1 MTHTDMKRRA
11 DPLPD
16 GAVQAVLSKARMQ
29 YARRDGRKLGL
40 LAVLLVA
47 FSSGAAELLGQ
58 LPEPLPLFP
67 WDNFWNQEITWA
79 PVDSDS
85 DWYIQWINTPDTK
98 RLHPGVGHDVWPGS
112 DENFGQPFVV
122 VESSQPRRLVN
133 FYWPSQSDGVGYPF
147 YPIPDEAIWQ
157 AHWIQG
163 GWPGRVDH
171 REEDRHL
178 IIVERDTNYLYE
190 LYNVYFDES
199 TWQWYA
205 GSGAFFDMNTNN
217 RRPEGWTSANA
228 AGTAILPGLV
238 RYDEVYGSDE
248 INHAHIVTVRTTSG
262 YVYPASHFTGW
273 TPGALPMGA
282 RLRLRADVD
291 ISGFPPECQK
301 IFRAFKRYG
310 LLVTDNGGDM
320 DIGGTYDPRWN
331 NDLFNPCFHGLTA
344 WDFEVI
350 QLGWTP

>member
-1 MTHTDMKRRA
+1 MTHEQMKRRV
-11 DPLPD
+11 DPLPVSA
-16 GAVQAVLSKARMQ
+16 GQTVLPTARMQ
-29 YARRDGRKLGL
+29 CRWTGGRKLGFL
-40 LAVLLVA
+40 VGLLVA
-47 FSSGAAELLGQ
+47 WSSGAAELLGQ

-79 PVDSDS
+79 PIDPSS
-85 DWYIQWINTPDTK
+85 DWYIQFINTPDTK
-98 RLHPGVGHDVWPGS
+98 RLHPDLGHEIWPGS
-112 DENFGQPFVV
+112 DEAWGMPFVV
-122 VESSQPRRLVN
+122 VDSSQPRRQVN
-133 FYWPSQSDGVGYPF
+133 FYFATQSDGVGYPF

-157 AHWIQG
+157 AHWVQG

-178 IIVERDTNYLYE
+178 LIVERDTNYLYE

-228 AGTAILPGLV
+228 AGTAILPGLI
-238 RYDEVYGSDE
+238 RYDEVYGADE
-248 INHAHIVTVRTTSG
+248 IAHAFLMTVRTTNG
-262 YVYPASHFTGW
+262 YVYPASHMTSW
-273 TPGALPMGA
+273 SDGALPMGA

-301 IFRAFKRYG
+301 IFRAFKRFG
-310 LLVTDNGGDM
+310 LLVTDNGNDM
-320 DIGGTYDPRWN
+320 EVGGTYDPRWN
-331 NDLFNPCFHGLTA
+331 NDIFNPCFHALNA
-344 WDFEVI
+344 WHFEVI
-350 QLGWTP
+350 QLGWSP